1 MNITR
6 NNVDALNA
14 IVTVEVAKNDYAE
27 KVNKVLADYR
37 KNAAIKG
44 FRKGTVPMSLIQKQY
59 GKAILLEEVNKL
71 LQDNLNKYLVA
82 EKLDILGN
90 PLPKVTEDFNWDVE
104 DYKFEFELGLA
115 PEFTV
120 DLAAK
125 NNLVQYKI
133 VADDKMLND
142 QIARIQKQYGKLIAK
157 DTVEEGNDVS
167 GFFTNEEKGINNRTT
182 LSLDTFADKK
192 TAKSFIG
199 KKVGDVVTLKT
210 KGLFDDD
217 HKLMDVLAI
226 GHDDVHG
233 LDIEVTFTI
242 DEVVGHELA
251 TLDQEL
257 FDKLFGPK
265 VVTSVAELKA
275 KIKEDAEQQF
285 KQQAD
290 QKFLNDVTESLIA
303 TTKFDLPA
311 SFLKKWIQTAGEN
324 PMSPEEAEAEYNKS
338 ENGLR
343 YQLIEGKVMADN
355 NLQITFEELKDYTS
369 NVIKK
374 QMAQFGQMNPTDEDV
389 QGIVARVMAN
399 QDEVKRLS
407 EQVMSEKMLNLFKDK
422 VKAKTKEVSYDD
434 FIKAMYGELKH

>member
-115 PEFTV
+115 PEFSV

-142 QIARIQKQYGKLIAK
+142 QVARIQKQYGKLIAK

-324 PMSPEEAEAEYNKS
+324 LMSAEEAEAEYNKS

-422 VKAKTKEVSYDD
+422 VKAKRKEVSYDD

>member
-14 IVTVEVAKNDYAE
+14 VVTVEVAKKDYAE
-27 KVNKVLADYR
+27 KVEKVLADYR
-37 KNAAIKG
+37 KNAAIPG
-44 FRKGTVPMSLIQKQY
+44 FRKGAVPMSLIQKQY

-90 PLPKVTEDFNWDVE
+90 PLPKVTEDFNWDLE

-125 NNLVQYKI
+125 NDLVQYKI
-133 VADDKMLND
+133 VADEKMLND

-157 DTVEEGNDVS
+157 DTVEEGDDVS
-167 GFFTNEEKGINNRTT
+167 GFFTNEEKGIHNRTT
-182 LSLDTFADKK
+182 LSLDSFADKK
-192 TAKSFIG
+192 TAQSFIG
-199 KKVGDVVTLKT
+199 KKVGDVLTLNT

-217 HKLMDVLAI
+217 HKLMDYLAI

-233 LDIEVTFTI
+233 LNVDVTFTI
-242 DEVVGHELA
+242 DEVVGHEPA
-251 TLDQEL
+251 NLDQEL

-265 VVTSVAELKA
+265 IITSVAELKA

-285 KQQAD
+285 TQQAD

-324 PMSPEEAEAEYNKS
+324 PMTAEEAEAEYNKS

-343 YQLIEGKVMADN
+343 YQLIEGKVMAQN
-355 NLQITFEELKDYTS
+355 NLQITFEELKDFTS

-389 QGIVARVMAN
+389 QGIVARVMSN

-422 VKAKTKEVSYDD
+422 VKAKSKEVSYDE
-434 FIKAMYGELKH
+434 FIKAMYGELNH

>member
-14 IVTVEVAKNDYAE
+14 IVTVEVSKTDYAE
-27 KVNKVLADYR
+27 KVEKVLADYR

-90 PLPKVTEDFNWDVE
+90 PLPKVTEDFNWDVD

-115 PEFTV
+115 PEFKV

-125 NNLVQYKI
+125 NDLVHYKI

-142 QIARIQKQYGKLIAK
+142 QVARIQKQYGKLIAK

-167 GFFTNEEKGINNRTT
+167 GIFANDEKEINNRTT
-182 LSLDTFADKK
+182 ISLDTFKDKK

-199 KKVGDVVTLKT
+199 KKVGDVVTLNT

-226 GHDDVHG
+226 GHDEVHG
-233 LDIEVTFTI
+233 LDIEVSFTI

-285 KQQAD
+285 TQQSD

-303 TTKFDLPA
+303 STKFDLPA
-311 SFLKKWIQTAGEN
+311 AFLKKWIQTAGEN
-324 PMSPEEAEAEYNKS
+324 PMNAEEAEAEYNKS
-338 ENGLR
+338 EKGLR
-343 YQLIEGKVMADN
+343 YQLIEGKVMAEN

-389 QGIVARVMAN
+389 QGIVARVMSN

-422 VKAKTKEVSYDD
+422 VKAKTKEVSYDE
-434 FIKAMYGELKH
+434 FIKAMYGELNH

>member
-14 IVTVEVAKNDYAE
+14 VVTVEVSKSDYAE
-27 KVNKVLADYR
+27 KVEKVLADYR
-37 KNAAIKG
+37 KNAAIPG
-44 FRKGTVPMSLIQKQY
+44 FRKGAVPMSLIHKQY
-59 GKAILLEEVNKL
+59 GKAVLLDEVNKL
-71 LQDNLNKYLVA
+71 LQDNLNKYLVE

-115 PEFTV
+115 PEFKV
-120 DLAAK
+120 DLTAK
-125 NNLVQYKI
+125 NDLVQYKI

-142 QIARIQKQYGKLIAK
+142 QVARIQKQYGKLIAK

-167 GFFTNEEKGINNRTT
+167 GIFANEEKGINNRTT

-192 TAKSFIG
+192 TAKAFIG

-233 LDIEVTFTI
+233 LDVEVTFTI

-251 TLDQEL
+251 NLDQEL

-265 VVTSVAELKA
+265 VITSVAELKA
-275 KIKEDAEQQF
+275 KIKEDAEKQF
-285 KQQAD
+285 EQQAD
-290 QKFLNDVTESLIA
+290 QKFLNDVTEFLIA
-303 TTKFDLPA
+303 NTKFDLPA
-311 SFLKKWIQTAGEN
+311 EFLKKWIQTAGEN
-324 PMSPEEAEAEYNKS
+324 PLNAEEAEAEYNKS

-343 YQLIEGKVMADN
+343 YQLIEGKIIADN
-355 NLQITFEELKDYTS
+355 SLQITFEDLKAYTS
-369 NVIKK
+369 EVIKK

-389 QGIVARVMAN
+389 QGIVARVMSN
-399 QDEVKRLS
+399 QDEVRRLS
-407 EQVMSEKMLNLFKDK
+407 EQVMNEKMLNLFKDK
-422 VKAKTKEVSYDD
+422 VKAKSKEVSYDE